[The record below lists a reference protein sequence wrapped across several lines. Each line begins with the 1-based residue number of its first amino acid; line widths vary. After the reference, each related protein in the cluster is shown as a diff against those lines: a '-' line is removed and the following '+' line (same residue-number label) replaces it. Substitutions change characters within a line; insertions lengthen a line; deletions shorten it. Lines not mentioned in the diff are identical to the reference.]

1 MTPKAP
7 ELTTGEGTSTST
19 VPADNPN
26 DPKVI
31 DLSDLNLAARGRN
44 GWFTPARAVIDP
56 SGWIEL
62 YSARAADIG
71 PIHIRGEGV
80 AELLRRLHAAYTD
93 AAGPAVCGDEAEPA
107 YRCTLPPD
115 HDGPHVDTSH
125 PMHPTWTA

>member
-19 VPADNPN
+19 VPADTHPN

-31 DLSDLNLAARGRN
+31 DLSDLTLAARGRN

-62 YSARAADIG
+62 YSARSADIG

-80 AELLRRLHAAYTD
+80 AELLRRLHAAF
-93 AAGPAVCGDEAEPA
+93 
-107 YRCTLPPD
+107 
-115 HDGPHVDTSH
+115 
-125 PMHPTWTA
+125 